1 MLAKSTVDF
10 ENYIKLK
17 RLNQPRTEQIN
28 FNRRLNEVAAHKYQY
43 SNPKLCRKDLKATI
57 CSEPLPCTSYC
68 LPKDYKDGDLKS
80 GPTHAA
86 VDTPATPLSK
96 YLAKALQPLLKHVPA
111 HLRNT
116 EEFVDFLSNVDGE
129 SVHEFCSLDVSSL
142 YGSIPLE
149 DLSDNTPSVFAVAA
163 NFFLKA
169 KSRLWSS
176 RPK

>member
-28 FNRRLNEVAAHKYQY
+28 FNRRLNEVAHKYQY
-43 SNPKLCRKDLKATI
+43 SNPKLRKDLKATI
-57 CSEPLPCTSYC
+57 RSEPLPCTSYC
-68 LPKDYKDGDLKS
+68 LPTDYKDGDLKS

-86 VDTPATPLSK
+86 VDTPATSLSK

-116 EEFVDFLSNVDGE
+116 EEFVDFLSNLDGK

-149 DLSDNTPSVFAVAA
+149 DLSDNTPRVFAVAA

-169 KSRLWSS
+169 ESRLWSS